1 MAESFVPQETTVV
14 CTNMTSGAPQK
25 IGMYERTSITIY
37 RSKDQPLLNIKDRK
51 LSGSFQCKTSMKF
64 WGGLQV
70 LCAVLAVGA
79 LAIATVATGGA
90 VLVAIAAVVAVT
102 AATASIGS
110 GIVAIYKAAHDCD
123 ATLTSNWEEYHSIVN
138 IEKSNALLN
147 KSFMNCS
154 KGGIVT
160 IIMDPVLA
168 QEAATQISDSNNKE
182 VLAHFG
188 AQAVMGVITVAT
200 TFSPIGILVGAPL
213 AVYNYWNGENSESDK
228 QKARNTNTRSRFLSQ
243 DQKNKSL
250 LGQTGDAVMQ
260 EGVNGAIGSPGA
272 LVEEGITI
280 TARNQALL
288 RQAQQYGMEA
298 IERQAAG
305 RIAAAESARLAQDI
319 LMRSQSTA
327 FNWKGLGGGLVKGFI
342 GGMINF
348 GIDYSVDQYEES
360 KNNESVDVAISA
372 DGVNEAGEKHD
383 KGGISIIAQEG

>member
-14 CTNMTSGAPQK
+14 CTNMTNGAPQK
-25 IGMYERTSITIY
+25 LGMYERTSITIY
-37 RSKDQPLLNIKDRK
+37 RSKEQPLLNKLDRK

-64 WGGLQV
+64 WGGLQI

-79 LAIATVATGGA
+79 LVIATVATGGLA
-90 VLVAIAAVVAVT
+90 LVAAGVMFAAAAVSV
-102 AATASIGS
+102 GS
-110 GIVAIYKAAHDCD
+110 GITAIYKAAHDCD
-123 ATLTSNWEEYHSIVN
+123 ATLTSNWEEYHKIVN

-147 KSFMNCS
+147 KSFMSCS

-168 QEAATQISDSNNKE
+168 QEAASQISSSNNKE
-182 VLAHFG
+182 IAAHFT

-213 AVYNYWNGENSESDK
+213 AVYNYWNGESDK
-228 QKARNTNTRSRFLSQ
+228 QKVRDANTKLRFSGNNEN
-243 DQKNKSL
+243 NKSL
-250 LGQTGDAVMQ
+250 LEQTGSAAKQ
-260 EGVNGAIGSPGA
+260 EGINGAIGSPGA
-272 LVEEGITI
+272 LIEEGMTV

-305 RIAAAESARLAQDI
+305 RVASAESARLAQDI

-327 FNWKGLGGGLVKGFI
+327 FNWKGLGGGLLKGFL

-360 KNNESVDVAISA
+360 KNNESVDAAVINNKI
-372 DGVNEAGEKHD
+372 DR
-383 KGGISIIAQEG
+383 GGINITANES

>member
-14 CTNMTSGAPQK
+14 CTNMTNGAPQK
-25 IGMYERTSITIY
+25 LGMYERTSITIY
-37 RSKDQPLLNIKDRK
+37 RSKEQPLLNKLDRK

-90 VLVAIAAVVAVT
+90 ALALVAAVVAVT
-102 AATASIGS
+102 AATASVGS

-123 ATLTSNWEEYHSIVN
+123 ATLTSNWEEFHKIVN

-147 KSFMNCS
+147 KSFMSCS

-168 QEAATQISDSNNKE
+168 QEAATQISDGNNKE

-213 AVYNYWNGENSESDK
+213 AVYNYWNGESDK
-228 QKARNTNTRSRFLSQ
+228 QKIRDANTKLRFTSQ
-243 DQKNKSL
+243 AQNNKSL
-250 LGQTGDAVMQ
+250 LEQGWDATKQ
-260 EGVNGAIGSPGA
+260 EGVNGVIGTPGA
-272 LVEEGITI
+272 LVEEGITV

-305 RIAAAESARLAQDI
+305 RVASAESARLAQDI

-360 KNNESVDVAISA
+360 KNNESIDIALSA
-372 DGVNEAGEKHD
+372 DDVNAAGDKND
-383 KGGISIIAQEG
+383 KGGINIIAQEG